1 MDAQTAIIEAFH
13 ICFESKPLETISVA
27 EICAAAHV
35 SKKTFYNHFPTKQSI
50 VSAVIE
56 RDFFAPQREMRKALF
71 ASQLRSGAPIM
82 LGLTFETMLRKRAFY
97 EKLVR
102 EITPE
107 TFVGI
112 FSRQS
117 EQLNR
122 EAYLPTKPLSDEEQ
136 ADLDY
141 MCMFLA
147 TISGQTLM
155 WWLKR
160 GFDLPPERVAALY
173 QQWAFG
179 HIHSQDTPY
188 PEMCD
193 ASARSR

>member
-13 ICFESKPLETISVA
+13 TCFANKPMEAISVA
-27 EICAAAHV
+27 EICSAAHV
-35 SKKTFYNHFPTKQSI
+35 SKKTFYNHFSTKQGILESI
-50 VSAVIE
+50 ID

-71 ASQLRSGAPIM
+71 ASQLRSSAPIL
-82 LGLTFETMLRKRAFY
+82 LGLTFETMLRKRSFY

-107 TFVGI
+107 AFVGM

-122 EAYLPTKPLSDEEQ
+122 EAYLPTKPLSKEEQ

-147 TISGQTLM
+147 TASGQTLI
-155 WWLKR
+155 WWLRR
-160 GFDLPPERVAALY
+160 GFDLPPEKVAALY
-173 QQWAFG
+173 QRWAFG
-179 HIHSQDTPY
+179 HINSQDTPY

-193 ASARSR
+193 SSARS

>member
-13 ICFESKPLETISVA
+13 TCFANKPMEAISVA

-50 VSAVIE
+50 LSAIIE
-56 RDFFAPQREMRKALF
+56 RDFFTPQREMRKALF
-71 ASQLRSGAPIM
+71 ASQLRSSAPIM
-82 LGLTFETMLRKRAFY
+82 LGLTFETMLRKRDFY

-102 EITPE
+102 EISPE
-107 TFVGI
+107 VFVGM

-117 EQLNR
+117 ERLNR
-122 EAYLPTKPLSDEEQ
+122 EAYLPTKPLSDSEQ
-136 ADLDY
+136 AELDY

-147 TISGQTLM
+147 TASAQTLT
-155 WWLKR
+155 WWLNR
-160 GFDLPPERVAALY
+160 GFDLPPEKVAALY

-179 HIHSQDTPY
+179 HIQSQDTPY

-193 ASARSR
+193 SSARSQ

>member
-1 MDAQTAIIEAFH
+1 MDAQTAIIEAFQA
-13 ICFESKPLETISVA
+13 CFEDKPLETISVA
-27 EICAAAHV
+27 EICSAAHV
-35 SKKTFYNHFPTKQSI
+35 SKKTFYNHFPTKQSL
-50 VSAVIE
+50 VSAIIE

-71 ASQLRSGAPIM
+71 ASQLRSGASI
-82 LGLTFETMLRKRAFY
+82 LLQLTFETMLRKRGFY

-107 TFVGI
+107 VFAGM
-112 FSRQS
+112 FSAQS

-136 ADLDY
+136 AELNY

-147 TISGQTLM
+147 TASAQSLI
-155 WWLKR
+155 WWLRR
-160 GFDLPPERVAALY
+160 GFDLPPEKMASLY
-173 QQWAFG
+173 GRWAFG
-179 HIHSQDTPY
+179 HIESQDTPY

-193 ASARSR
+193 SSARS